1 MSTTEFHTD
10 QLSDNHTSPAPSN
23 AGSTG
28 TSGITVRN
36 GPQGQPLSFRRQ
48 RASRA
53 CETCH
58 ARKVR
63 CDAASLGVP
72 CTNCVA
78 FSIDCKIPSP
88 KRKKNNQN
96 KSKEETQYD
105 GSPPQNTSSVADG
118 GVAHFQ
124 PTSTEEPADSASGSV
139 STSREKVKGLVSD
152 MKNNAFGYRNNL
164 IGVDGL
170 SNTALSEAEAAQ
182 QASAN
187 NAYAQFMKPKFARA
201 PIKEAGRVA
210 YLGESSNLS
219 LLVQDRHGTA
229 DVVHYPLPPNMRGSR
244 ARLTD
249 LDNLEIDILHQ
260 RGAFLLP
267 PKPLCD
273 ELVDAYFKWVA
284 PVVPIIN
291 KSRFMRHYRDPKNP
305 PSLLLLQA
313 ILLAGSRVCTNP
325 QLMDANGSTTPA
337 AMTFYKRA
345 KALYDAS
352 YEDDR
357 VTIVQALVL
366 LDVTKNVFY
375 WTRVAMVVAQ
385 GSGMHR
391 SVEMSQLNKPDKR
404 LWKRI
409 WWTLFTR
416 DRSVAVALGRPIGI
430 NTDDSDVEM
439 VTEDDFIEDEL
450 DSVAEYP
457 ADPVH
462 VQFFLQYVK
471 LCEIMGLVLSQQYSV
486 ASKSRRMNA
495 MDLTH
500 SDMALADW
508 LQNCPKEVC
517 WQRSRHHF
525 WAALL
530 HSNYYTTLCLLH
542 RAHMPP
548 ASSAPNNYRVEE
560 MAYPSRTIAFQAA
573 GMITSIVENL
583 QAHGEIRYTPAFI
596 VYSLFSALIMH
607 VYQMRSSVPS
617 IVTTCQE
624 RINVCMLALK
634 DVSKVW
640 LVAKMV
646 NTLFESILGNKA
658 LEERL
663 QKAAGRRHQRTRH
676 GESSSSKRHDPPKRK
691 YDDMDIGM
699 PNGGGPTPSV
709 SYERSRPQTPAVT
722 PSRELNQPPPGG
734 QQSPKTHRGPHDPMT
749 GTGNSRAN
757 TRPTTPFNGQFSLP
771 ATPPDFFL
779 VTRTSPNLSPPS
791 GRTSNPINSS
801 QTAPPSSG
809 ADLATPAR
817 YSRPIPPDLITN
829 GPGHG
834 PAPQS
839 YHEHP
844 AAPRFGPWHVCLP
857 W

>member
-1 MSTTEFHTD
+1 
-10 QLSDNHTSPAPSN
+10 
-23 AGSTG
+23 
-28 TSGITVRN
+28 
-36 GPQGQPLSFRRQ
+36 
-48 RASRA
+48 
-53 CETCH
+53 
-58 ARKVR
+58 
-63 CDAASLGVP
+63 
-72 CTNCVA
+72 
-78 FSIDCKIPSP
+78 
-88 KRKKNNQN
+88 
-96 KSKEETQYD
+96 
-105 GSPPQNTSSVADG
+105 
-118 GVAHFQ
+118 
-124 PTSTEEPADSASGSV
+124 
-139 STSREKVKGLVSD
+139 
-152 MKNNAFGYRNNL
+152 
-164 IGVDGL
+164 
-170 SNTALSEAEAAQ
+170 
-182 QASAN
+182 
-187 NAYAQFMKPKFARA
+187 
-201 PIKEAGRVA
+201 
-210 YLGESSNLS
+210 
-219 LLVQDRHGTA
+219 
-229 DVVHYPLPPNMRGSR
+229 
-244 ARLTD
+244 
-249 LDNLEIDILHQ
+249 
-260 RGAFLLP
+260 
-267 PKPLCD
+267 
-273 ELVDAYFKWVA
+273 
-284 PVVPIIN
+284 
-291 KSRFMRHYRDPKNP
+291 
-305 PSLLLLQA
+305 
-313 ILLAGSRVCTNP
+313 
-325 QLMDANGSTTPA
+325 
-337 AMTFYKRA
+337 
-345 KALYDAS
+345 
-352 YEDDR
+352 
-357 VTIVQALVL
+357 
-366 LDVTKNVFY
+366 
-375 WTRVAMVVAQ
+375 
-385 GSGMHR
+385 MHR

-450 DSVAEYP
+450 DTAAEYAP
-457 ADPVH
+457 DPVH
-462 VQFFLQYVK
+462 VQFFLQYAK

-548 ASSAPNNYRVEE
+548 ASAAPNNYRVEE

-617 IVTTCQE
+617 IVATCQE

-663 QKAAGRRHQRTRH
+663 QKAAGRRHQRARH
-676 GESSSSKRHDPPKRK
+676 GETVTKKPDPPKRK
-691 YDDMDIGM
+691 FDDMDLGV
-699 PNGGGPTPSV
+699 PNGSGPTPPV

-722 PSRELNQPPPGG
+722 PSRELNQPPLGG
-734 QQSPKTHRGPHDPMT
+734 QQSPNTHRGPHDPMA
-749 GTGNSRAN
+749 GIGNSRAN

-779 VTRTSPNLSPPS
+779 VTRTSPNLSPSLWENFQPDQLFPD
-791 GRTSNPINSS
+791 GTTFFPELTSPQPPPASADPNLQMSS
-801 QTAPPSSG
+801 QMPGMTPRPPMMNGQAVHGRSMSMSQSSPPVMPGIPGAMGMQPHPPQMYMEGQQQPWPPMQGIDGTMSGAAMDAASQDNDNWSSSSRSGPTAPTTLNVEDWFQFFG
-809 ADLATPAR
+809 INGGFGDLAA
-817 YSRPIPPDLITN
+817 
-829 GPGHG
+829 
-834 PAPQS
+834 
-839 YHEHP
+839 
-844 AAPRFGPWHVCLP
+844 
-857 W
+857 